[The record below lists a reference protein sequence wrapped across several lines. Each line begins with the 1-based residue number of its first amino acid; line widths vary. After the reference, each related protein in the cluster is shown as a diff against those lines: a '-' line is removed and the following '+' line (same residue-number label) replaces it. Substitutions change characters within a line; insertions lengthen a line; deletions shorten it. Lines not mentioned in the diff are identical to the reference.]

1 MDRNKAIETLK
12 ELNSTI
18 KHWGTSSI
26 TQYNGHFND
35 ALTLAIESLENCDK
49 ELPTE
54 FKERLE
60 KEKEVEIKKEREN
73 AIKDMQSKCNHEWGP
88 VEWTWC
94 CGGYRTCKI
103 CGLTED
109 YYERD

>member
-1 MDRNKAIETLK
+1 MDRNKAIELLK

-18 KHWGTSSI
+18 RFWGTSNV
-26 TQYNGHFND
+26 TQYNGRFND
-35 ALTLAIESLENCDK
+35 ALMLAIESLEHCDK

-60 KEKEVEIKKEREN
+60 KEKEIEIKKAREN
-73 AIKDMQSKCNHEWGP
+73 AIKNMQSKCNHEWGP
-88 VEWTWC
+88 VTWTWS

>member
-1 MDRNKAIETLK
+1 MDRDKAIELLK
-12 ELNSTI
+12 ELNSVI
-18 KHWGTSSI
+18 RFWGTSYV

-35 ALTLAIESLENCDK
+35 ALMLAIESLEQCNK
-49 ELPTE
+49 ELPSE

-60 KEKEVEIKKEREN
+60 KEKEIEIKKEREN
-73 AIKDMQSKCNHEWGP
+73 IIKNMQSKCNHDWGE
-88 VEWTWC
+88 VTWTWC
-94 CGGYRTCKI
+94 CGGYRTCKK